1 MVQTFSTIES
11 DAERQQSG
19 GALIRILDSLRR
31 MPAELARKELS
42 ELFFVSLASALESIE
57 KNTEADE
64 VRSLRQQILESV
76 PPQDTVPTPLLSF
89 SVSEAPEN
97 AKFEY
102 FDGQVAEVA
111 GLEFS
116 TRHGLTPQ
124 VEWVNRLA
132 QAVRDNLS
140 PKNQQKEA
148 SLKGNRGA
156 LLFLVPVRIPAEKE
170 SARKDVLMFCEKD
183 RENVTGFVDRLC
195 LHHAGKSQADR
206 TSCAKIVRAF
216 VDKSL
221 N

>member
-1 MVQTFSTIES
+1 M
-11 DAERQQSG
+11 
-19 GALIRILDSLRR
+19 
-31 MPAELARKELS
+31 
-42 ELFFVSLASALESIE
+42 
-57 KNTEADE
+57 
-64 VRSLRQQILESV
+64 
-76 PPQDTVPTPLLSF
+76 
-89 SVSEAPEN
+89 SEAPEN

-124 VEWVNRLA
+124 VEWVNKLA

-148 SLKGNRGA
+148 SLRETEA

-183 RENVTGFVDRLC
+183 REM
-195 LHHAGKSQADR
+195 
-206 TSCAKIVRAF
+206 
-216 VDKSL
+216 
-221 N
+221 